1 MIIMIFFHVRGSGMD
16 IRKLELLSDIAETGS
31 LTESGKLHG
40 YTQSGVSHTIKKLE
54 EEFGFSLLHRTNKG
68 VSLTSEAQQ
77 LLHDIR
83 SLITRYHRLEETI
96 NSINGLQTGSLVI
109 GTYSSIAIQWLP
121 RIIPVFQTRY
131 PGISLQIK
139 EGGTEDLEKCVVD
152 GTVDFAFLSSN
163 RYQKFEFIWL
173 AEDEMYA
180 ILPKN
185 FPLKNKESHTF
196 PLKSFQELPFIASE
210 AGVDYDITDTL
221 AAGDVTP
228 PVRFYCKDDHSIIAM
243 TAQGLGV
250 TLLPSLIVSGYENQ
264 VLALPIEPY
273 ASRQLGI
280 GLLSKN
286 DLSAAARAFITC
298 TKEVL
303 GISQP

>member
-1 MIIMIFFHVRGSGMD
+1 MD

-31 LTESGKLHG
+31 LTESGNRLG

-68 VSLTSEAQQ
+68 VALTSDAQQ

-83 SLITRYHRLEETI
+83 SLITRYKCLEETI
-96 NSINGLQTGSLVI
+96 NSITGLQTGSLVI

-121 RIIPVFQTRY
+121 RIIPVFQNRY
-131 PGISLQIK
+131 PGISLQIR
-139 EGGTEDLEKCVVD
+139 EGGTEELEKCVVD

-163 RYQKFEFIWL
+163 PYQKFDFMWL

-180 ILPKN
+180 ILPKD
-185 FPLKNKESHTF
+185 FPLKDRKSGTF

-210 AGVDYDITDTL
+210 AGVDYDIADTL
-221 AAGDVTP
+221 AAGGVTP
-228 PVRFYCKDDHSIIAM
+228 PVRFCCKDDHSIIAM
-243 TAQGLGV
+243 TAHGLGV
-250 TLLPSLIVSGYENQ
+250 TMLPSLIVSGYENQ
-264 VLALPIEPY
+264 ILTLPLEPY

-280 GLLSKN
+280 GMLSKN
-286 DLSAAARAFITC
+286 DLSASAKAFISC
-298 TKEVL
+298 TKEIL
-303 GISQP
+303 ATDTCTSQ